1 MIKFNIMQPLK
12 CCAYNLNSH
21 FDNKYFIVSMKN
33 CLRHDLAFMMRP
45 GVMALLGGNE
55 ISEQQI

>member
-1 MIKFNIMQPLK
+1 MIKFNIMHHLK
-12 CCAYNLNSH
+12 CCAHNLNSH

-33 CLRHDLAFMMRP
+33 CLRHDLAFITRP
-45 GVMALLGGNE
+45 GEMALLLCE